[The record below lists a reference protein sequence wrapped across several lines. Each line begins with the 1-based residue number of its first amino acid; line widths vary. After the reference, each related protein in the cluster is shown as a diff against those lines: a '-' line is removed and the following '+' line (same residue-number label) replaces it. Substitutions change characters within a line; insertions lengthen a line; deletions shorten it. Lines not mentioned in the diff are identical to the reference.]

1 MGDPHSITD
10 VDRALSL
17 LVHDIRTP
25 LGVALGYLRLLR
37 AGQLGGVEEHDRAF
51 ARTMQALGGIA
62 DLCQSAESFLPGAR
76 ASITTTTLV
85 PTAELV
91 ERVTAAVCARGVALS
106 WTAPDRAVRVAAGT
120 SAEALATAIGLVLCG
135 APTKARY
142 GVETIQVETRPGELH
157 FLSALAYQL
166 PALVG
171 GVPTP
176 FDPWLGHGLEVAA
189 ACQAL
194 VRVGG
199 RVYTTS
205 GAPGARAVSLPVE
218 MSVP

>member
-1 MGDPHSITD
+1 MTD

-17 LVHDIRTP
+17 LTHDIRTP

-37 AGQLGGVEEHDRAF
+37 AGQLGGLEERDRAF

-62 DLCQSAESFLPGAR
+62 DLCRSAESFLPGAR
-76 ASITTTTLV
+76 ASITTLV
-85 PTAELV
+85 STAELV
-91 ERVTAAVCARGVALS
+91 KRVTAAVRVRGVALS
-106 WTAPDRAVRVAAGT
+106 WTAPDRTVRVAVGT

-135 APTKARY
+135 APTKARF

-157 FLSALAYQL
+157 FLSALVHQL

-176 FDPWLGHGLEVAA
+176 FDPWLGHGLDVAA
-189 ACQAL
+189 ACQAIA
-194 VRVGG
+194 RVGG
-199 RVYTTS
+199 RVYTTG
-205 GAPGARAVSLPVE
+205 GALGARAVFLPLE
-218 MSVP
+218 MPAL